1 MDGLAASRT
10 APLSRSASARDTPQ
24 PFMTAT
30 AGYHVAQDQPRR
42 QRMNLIALLF
52 GIWIEQ
58 RLASLLRLRE
68 PRWFDPYFD
77 WGLRHLSGAN
87 AGQALVMTALIGLLP
102 VLPVA
107 IIAWLFANKLLGI
120 LYLAFSLVVL
130 LFSLG
135 PRNLAEDV
143 EDYTRVLREP
153 DEQLRAQRAKAIT
166 ERDAPTDP
174 AERTR
179 AIEDAIFVQA
189 NNRMFGVI
197 LWFMLLGPTGAW
209 LFRVTDLMRRRAVFE
224 GGRAREQTGVTPD
237 YVAAVQRVHG
247 ALAWLPA
254 RLLALGY
261 ALAGSFEDAVS
272 DWRAYYQHCS
282 EHFFEVNDAVLACA
296 GSGALR
302 NRAFAADVDAAQVV
316 GGAMRLVN
324 RTLIVWLTAIA
335 LLTVVG
341 WAV

>member
-1 MDGLAASRT
+1 
-10 APLSRSASARDTPQ
+10 
-24 PFMTAT
+24 
-30 AGYHVAQDQPRR
+30 
-42 QRMNLIALLF
+42 MNLIALLF

-58 RLASLLRLRE
+58 RLAHLLHLRE

-77 WGLRHLSGAN
+77 WGLRHLSSADPT
-87 AGQALVMTALIGLLP
+87 QALVITVLLALAP

-107 IIAWLFANKLLGI
+107 IFAWLFSNALFGVV
-120 LYLAFSLVVL
+120 YLAFALIVL

-143 EDYTRVLREP
+143 EDYKRALGQP
-153 DEQLRAQRAKAIT
+153 DEALRAQRAKAIA
-166 ERDAPTDP
+166 EREVPADPT
-174 AERTR
+174 ERTR
-179 AIEDAIFVQA
+179 AVEEAIFVQA
-189 NNRMFGVI
+189 NNRIFGVI

-224 GGRAREQTGVTPD
+224 GGREREQTGRTPD

-272 DWRAYYQHCS
+272 DWRAYYQRCS
-282 EHFFEVNDAVLACA
+282 EHFFEVNDAVLASA
-296 GSGALR
+296 GAGALR
-302 NRAFAADVDAAQVV
+302 NRAFTAELDAAEVA

-324 RTLIVWLTAIA
+324 RTLIIWLTAIA

>member
-1 MDGLAASRT
+1 
-10 APLSRSASARDTPQ
+10 
-24 PFMTAT
+24 
-30 AGYHVAQDQPRR
+30 
-42 QRMNLIALLF
+42 MNLIALLF

-58 RLASLLRLRE
+58 RLAHLLHLRE

-77 WGLRHLSGAN
+77 WGLRHLSGADPT
-87 AGQALVMTALIGLLP
+87 QALVITVLLALVP

-107 IIAWLFANKLLGI
+107 IFAWLFSNALFGVV
-120 LYLAFSLVVL
+120 YLAFALVVL

-143 EDYTRVLREP
+143 EDYKRALGQP
-153 DEQLRAQRAKAIT
+153 DDVLRAQRAKAIT
-166 ERDAPTDP
+166 ERGGPADP

-179 AIEDAIFVQA
+179 AVEEAIFVQA
-189 NNRMFGVI
+189 NNRIFGVI

-224 GGRAREQTGVTPD
+224 GGREREQTGRTPD

-272 DWRAYYQHCS
+272 DWRAYYQRCS
-282 EHFFEVNDAVLACA
+282 EHFFEVNDAVLASA
-296 GSGALR
+296 GAGALR
-302 NRAFAADVDAAQVV
+302 NRAFTAEVDAAQVV

>member
-1 MDGLAASRT
+1 
-10 APLSRSASARDTPQ
+10 
-24 PFMTAT
+24 
-30 AGYHVAQDQPRR
+30 
-42 QRMNLIALLF
+42 MNLIALLF

-58 RLASLLRLRE
+58 QLAHLLHLRE
-68 PRWFDPYFD
+68 PRWFDAYFD
-77 WGLRHLSGAN
+77 WGMRRMNGAS
-87 AGQALVMTALIGLLP
+87 AAQTLAITALLALVP

-107 IIAWLFANKLLGI
+107 AITWFFWGKLLGVP
-120 LYLAFSLVVL
+120 YLVFALVVL

-135 PRNLAEDV
+135 PRNLTEDV
-143 EDYTRVLREP
+143 EDYTRALAQP
-153 DEQLRAQRAKAIT
+153 DELLRAQRAKALT
-166 ERDAPTDP
+166 ERETPADP
-174 AERTR
+174 RERSR
-179 AIEDAIFVQA
+179 AVEEAIFVQA

-224 GGRAREQTGVTPD
+224 GGRAREHTGATPD
-237 YVAAVQRVHG
+237 YVQAAQRVHG
-247 ALAWLPA
+247 VLAWLPA
-254 RLLALGY
+254 RLLAVGY

-296 GSGALR
+296 GAGALR
-302 NRAFAADVDAAQVV
+302 TRAFEAAAAESEATQ
-316 GGAMRLVN
+316 AMRAALRLVN

>member
-1 MDGLAASRT
+1 
-10 APLSRSASARDTPQ
+10 
-24 PFMTAT
+24 
-30 AGYHVAQDQPRR
+30 
-42 QRMNLIALLF
+42 MNLIALLF

-58 RLASLLRLRE
+58 QLAHLLRLRE
-68 PRWFDPYFD
+68 PRWFDSYFD
-77 WGLRHLSGAN
+77 WGLRHLDPATGPR
-87 AGQALVMTALIGLLP
+87 ALVITVLLVILP

-107 IIAWLFANKLLGI
+107 AISYLFRDVLLG
-120 LYLAFSLVVL
+120 LPYLAFALFVL

-135 PRNLAEDV
+135 PRSLAEDV
-143 EDYTRVLREP
+143 DDYARALAEN
-153 DEQLRAQRAKAIT
+153 DEVRRAQRAKAIT
-166 ERDAPTDP
+166 EREVPPGQT
-174 AERTR
+174 ERTQ
-179 AIEDAIFVQA
+179 AVEEAIFVQA

-224 GGRAREQTGVTPD
+224 GGRAREHTGRTPD

-254 RLLALGY
+254 RLLAVGY

-272 DWRAYYQHCS
+272 DWRAYYLNCS
-282 EHFFEVNDAVLACA
+282 EHFFEVNDAVLASA
-296 GSGALR
+296 GAGALR
-302 NRAFAADVDAAQVV
+302 NRAFGIDVAAAESLTS
-316 GGAMRLVN
+316 AMRLVN

-335 LLTVVG
+335 LLTIVG

>member
-1 MDGLAASRT
+1 
-10 APLSRSASARDTPQ
+10 
-24 PFMTAT
+24 
-30 AGYHVAQDQPRR
+30 
-42 QRMNLIALLF
+42 MNLIALLF

-58 RLASLLRLRE
+58 QLAHLFHLRE
-68 PRWFDPYFD
+68 PRWFDAYFD
-77 WGLRHLSGAN
+77 WGMRQLNRTSAARALTLA
-87 AGQALVMTALIGLLP
+87 ALLALVPA
-102 VLPVA
+102 LPVA
-107 IIAWLFANKLLGI
+107 AIAWLFWGRLLGVP
-120 LYLAFSLVVL
+120 YLIFALVVL

-135 PRNLAEDV
+135 PRNLTEDV
-143 EDYTRVLREP
+143 EDYLRSLEQP
-153 DEQLRAQRAKAIT
+153 DETLRAQRAKALT
-166 ERDAPTDP
+166 EREAPRDAL
-174 AERTR
+174 ERTR
-179 AIEDAIFVQA
+179 AVEEAIFVQA

-224 GGRAREQTGVTPD
+224 GGRVREQTSETPD
-237 YVAAVQRVHG
+237 YIRAAQRVHG

-272 DWRAYYQHCS
+272 DWRAYYQNCS

-296 GSGALR
+296 GAGALR
-302 NRAFAADVDAAQVV
+302 TRAFDDVATTEATQ
-316 GGAMRLVN
+316 AMRGALRLIN

>member
-1 MDGLAASRT
+1 
-10 APLSRSASARDTPQ
+10 
-24 PFMTAT
+24 
-30 AGYHVAQDQPRR
+30 
-42 QRMNLIALLF
+42 MNLIALLF

-58 RLASLLRLRE
+58 QLAHLLRLRE

-77 WGLRHLSGAN
+77 RGLRHLDQATGPR
-87 AGQALVMTALIGLLP
+87 ALVVAVLLALVP

-107 IIAWLFANKLLGI
+107 AVSYLFRDALLG
-120 LYLAFSLVVL
+120 LPYLAFALLVL

-143 EDYTRVLREP
+143 DDYAQALAQT
-153 DEQLRAQRAKAIT
+153 DEVRRAQRAKAIT
-166 ERDAPTDP
+166 ERDVPP
-174 AERTR
+174 AQQERTQ
-179 AIEDAIFVQA
+179 AVEEAIFVQA

-224 GGRAREQTGVTPD
+224 GGRMREQTGRTPD
-237 YVAAVQRVHG
+237 YVRAVQRVHG

-254 RLLALGY
+254 RLLAVGY

-272 DWRAYYQHCS
+272 DWRAYYLNCS

-296 GSGALR
+296 GAGALR
-302 NRAFAADVDAAQVV
+302 NRGFGADLAAAESLSS
-316 GGAMRLVN
+316 AMRLVN

-335 LLTVVG
+335 LLTIVG